1 MIKFAVENDKLY
13 NQGKVKITSGY
24 IDLNSIIYIDITE
37 TEFLSINKYTENLKR
52 IPFTENFT
60 KERALEILDI
70 WRCL

>member
-52 IPFTENFT
+52 IPFTEYFT